1 MLASALMAPDVCQPA
16 ALKNK
21 KSLSAAQSAVEHAK
35 AEALMA
41 SRALQEVIYIYIY
54 TYSGPYRRYTLLL
67 GLGLGP

>member
-41 SRALQEVIYIYIY
+41 SRALQEVIYIYIHI
-54 TYSGPYRRYTLLL
+54 
-67 GLGLGP
+67 